1 MARELE
7 EERRRIRAEEEAARL
22 AAIAAREEEAR
33 RQRAR
38 EEETRKAREAQA
50 AAEEAAR
57 RAAEQARKA
66 KEEQEEAERQLERGT
81 QPVVTPTADEVQ
93 AAKAKVQYKDGV
105 IHFAVAGLAG
115 SGKSSLINAFCG
127 MNSRDLGA
135 APTGITETTLEIGR
149 YPHPTCGDQFVWYDV
164 PGSGTLKIPDWQYF
178 NSQGLYVFDCIVVLF
193 NNRFTMT
200 DQAILANCRRFK
212 IPTFIVRSK
221 ADQHIRN
228 LMKDMG
234 YDSDDDD
241 AEGKRNELYRA
252 ACQQF
257 IAETRQSVKQNLADA
272 NLPDQRVYIVSN
284 KALLGIVKDKSPR
297 KVIDELELLTDLY
310 GEAHRGGKSPFR
322 TPNTAATSAR
332 SSIHSSYD
340 TPISPA
346 SCCMLMMIEY
356 CGPRVSY
363 KEGLFHFA
371 VAGIAGSG
379 KSSLIN
385 GLRGMRNKDAGAAAT
400 GAIETTLVMT
410 RYPDAN
416 PDYPFVW
423 YDIPGAGTLKI
434 PEWQYFNIQ
443 GLYVFD
449 CIILLFDNRFTMTDI
464 AILNNSRR
472 FKIPTYIVRSKADQ
486 HIRNIMKEMGYD
498 SDESDEEGVERRNK
512 LYKAARKHFIQET
525 RKSVKNN
532 LENANLP
539 DQRVYIIS
547 NDTMQAIVKEKTPK
561 KTIDELDLLSD
572 LFNEAHVRRGAQLA
586 QAAANAAGADSGSR
600 H

>member
-1 MARELE
+1 MGNWFSRPQDVPQQANPSVADIEARHRAEAAQHKAEQDAQEAKDLFKKIKSEAEEDRRNARARQEEADQAAARARESSQKMMMDMLE
-7 EERRRIRAEEEAARL
+7 AERAALNAKALAEAAANSAREDAARL
-22 AAIAAREEEAR
+22 AQEAQEERERAKRIQEDAVKAAAAAREEAER
-33 RQRAR
+33 MQRIAD
-38 EEETRKAREAQA
+38 EERRKADAGRDEAVKA
-50 AAEEAAR
+50 ARVAAEEAQKAH
-57 RAAEQARKA
+57 AA
-66 KEEQEEAERQLERGT
+66 KEEAEKRLKEGI
-81 QPVVTPTADEVQ
+81 QPVVTPSPEELA
-93 AAKAKVQYKDGV
+93 AAKKKVQ
-105 IHFAVAGLAG
+105 
-115 SGKSSLINAFCG
+115 
-127 MNSRDLGA
+127 
-135 APTGITETTLEIGR
+135 
-149 YPHPTCGDQFVWYDV
+149 
-164 PGSGTLKIPDWQYF
+164 
-178 NSQGLYVFDCIVVLF
+178 
-193 NNRFTMT
+193 
-200 DQAILANCRRFK
+200 
-212 IPTFIVRSK
+212 
-221 ADQHIRN
+221 
-228 LMKDMG
+228 
-234 YDSDDDD
+234 
-241 AEGKRNELYRA
+241 
-252 ACQQF
+252 
-257 IAETRQSVKQNLADA
+257 
-272 NLPDQRVYIVSN
+272 
-284 KALLGIVKDKSPR
+284 
-297 KVIDELELLTDLY
+297 
-310 GEAHRGGKSPFR
+310 
-322 TPNTAATSAR
+322 
-332 SSIHSSYD
+332 
-340 TPISPA
+340 
-346 SCCMLMMIEY
+346 
-356 CGPRVSY
+356 Y

-416 PDYPFVW
+416 PNYPFVW

-449 CIILLFDNRFTMTDI
+449 CIIVLFDNRFTMTDI